1 MTKFVAIA
9 FAFLLPLVAGCTGGD
24 EKDSDTTDSAVV
36 AE

>member
-9 FAFLLPLVAGCTGGD
+9 FALLLPLMSGCTGGD
-24 EKDSDTTDSAVV
+24 EKETGTTDSAVA